1 LYVAAVAFTER
12 DSRLCQS
19 VQATPLLGSEK
30 AREPLPEFHPTELY
44 FVFATYINRPR
55 ADKSAGGLV
64 PVQAQPLDNPFGT
77 RLSPMSWGMFGGI
90 LTIIGKPA
98 SVGVAKAIAAC

>member
-1 LYVAAVAFTER
+1 MWRRLPSPNTTPGSAKAFRRHRCWRRKKLVSRFLNSIPPNSILY
-12 DSRLCQS
+12 SR
-19 VQATPLLGSEK
+19 PI
-30 AREPLPEFHPTELY
+30 
-44 FVFATYINRPR
+44 INRQR
-55 ADKSAGGLV
+55 ADKAAGGLV

-90 LTIIGKPA
+90 LTIIGKAA